1 MSYTWAEEQIEQDEL
16 NQHKCMLPLM
26 RLIDH
31 LHHNKITPEV
41 PEVYTYAHYSEYL
54 LLYIHVRGTYIYIHT
69 TKALRTNNMCK

>member
-16 NQHKCMLPLM
+16 NQHDCMLPLM

-41 PEVYTYAHYSEYL
+41 PEVYIYTLRTYAHYSEYL
-54 LLYIHVRGTYIYIHT
+54 LLMYI
-69 TKALRTNNMCK
+69 

>member
-16 NQHKCMLPLM
+16 NQHECMLPLM

-41 PEVYTYAHYSEYL
+41 PEVQRIMHYVCTHITVNTCMYL
-54 LLYIHVRGTYIYIHT
+54 
-69 TKALRTNNMCK
+69 